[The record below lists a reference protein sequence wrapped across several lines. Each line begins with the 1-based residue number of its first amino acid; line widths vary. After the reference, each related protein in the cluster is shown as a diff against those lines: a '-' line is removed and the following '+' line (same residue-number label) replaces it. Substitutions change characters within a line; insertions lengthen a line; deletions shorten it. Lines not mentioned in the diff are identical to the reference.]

1 MTRRMALTAAQYAVI
16 AIVIVV
22 AVGAA
27 AAYVWW
33 PRAPPAPSEI
43 RIGVV
48 APLTGPL
55 ASFGAPDPWLASY
68 IQNYINQNMGGI
80 YMQAYGRRIPVQIIL
95 KDTQS
100 SESTAATVTQQ
111 LITQD
116 HVNLLIL
123 MHTPETI
130 DPASAMAEKYGVP
143 ALAIEGPVDAWVLQG
158 PYHWTYMV
166 GWAFPQLVQTY
177 IDIWNLA
184 GNRTNGVV
192 AVISTN
198 DVGGQTFDQVFIPM
212 AEAAG
217 YRVVDLGL
225 VTPGTTDYT
234 PYIIKAKEANA
245 TILAGDLDPPDFA
258 TLWRQAHADGWVPEV
273 VTVARAN
280 VFPSNEQALG
290 DNLAY
295 GISAEV
301 WWFPSISTYYSPL
314 LKMNASQWAQ
324 LYESATGREWDMA
337 IGYDLGAYDWAV
349 NVLER
354 AGSLSPQA
362 INQSIAT
369 TDMMTMAGPID
380 FQNPFPSPGV
390 ESLIAQQ
397 EPFMLQPQN
406 KGHYVLLPLFGGQWV
421 PSSRWGWKIVPIYS
435 AGLPV
440 ETYPMVMIPANPSNA
455 TSTYVNATPP

>member
-1 MTRRMALTAAQYAVI
+1 MHRRNAATRAQYAILILVI
-16 AIVIVV
+16 IVI
-22 AVGAA
+22 VGAA

-33 PRAPPAPSEI
+33 PKAPAAPSVI

-68 IQNYINQNMGGI
+68 VQNYINQNMGGI
-80 YMQAYGRRIPVQIIL
+80 YMQAYGRKIPVQITL
-95 KDTQS
+95 VDTQS
-100 SESTAATVTQQ
+100 SQSTAATVTQQ

-143 ALAIEGPVDAWVLQG
+143 ALAIEGPVDAWVVQG
-158 PYHWTYMV
+158 PYHWVYMV
-166 GWAFPQLVQTY
+166 GWAFPQLAQTY
-177 IDIWNLA
+177 IDMWNLA
-184 GNRTNGVV
+184 GNRTNKVV

-198 DVGGQTFDQVFIPM
+198 DVGGQTFDHVMIPA

-217 YRVVDLGL
+217 YKIVNLGL

-234 PYIIKAKEANA
+234 PYILEAKAANA
-245 TILAGDLDPPDFA
+245 TILTGDLDPPDFA
-258 TLWRQAHADGWVPEV
+258 TLWRQAHAEGWVPKV
-273 VTVARAN
+273 ATVARAN
-280 VFPSNEQALG
+280 VFPSNEEALG
-290 DNLAY
+290 DSLAY

-324 LYESATGREWDMA
+324 TYESATGREWDMS
-337 IGYDLGAYDWAV
+337 IGYDLGAYDWAA

-380 FQNPFPSPGV
+380 FQNPFPPGV
-390 ESLIAQQ
+390 EPLIAQQ

-406 KGHYVLLPLFGGQWV
+406 EGHYVLLPLFGGQWV
-421 PSSRWGWKIVPIYS
+421 PSTRWGWKIVPIYS

-440 ETYPMVMIPANPSNA
+440 QTYPMVLIPPNPSNA
-455 TSTYVNATPP
+455 SNVNATAP